1 MIYRS
6 ETVTIE
12 GWNLFPEEKYRVR
25 KMNLKNSRSRSLGE
39 KMIEFFNFRFAPQ
52 EAVGLESNVSLT
64 LEARDAYPILQVY
77 SGSVSC
83 IR

>member
-1 MIYRS
+1 MSTKEEFVGGGIQSRLAAAERLMPYVILLVFLFLVLCDNVYDPELHRKLW
-6 ETVTIE
+6 
-12 GWNLFPEEKYRVR
+12 GW
-25 KMNLKNSRSRSLGE
+25 
-39 KMIEFFNFRFAPQ
+39 
-52 EAVGLESNVSLT
+52 SLT